1 MHAQESEFY
10 LSLIWLFVI
19 IITFLMLFLCYLYLA
34 IKRALRRESMSL
46 AFSHLAIE
54 GMETER
60 RRVSRELHDV
70 VLPLVRQEQVSD
82 IIRTICMELMPP
94 DFSKLSL
101 NDSFNDLCAR
111 FSARTLIKCVCF
123 IDEQL
128 NFKKISAENQLHL
141 YRIIQEAFTNIE
153 KHSKAT
159 EASLVVRRLIGSST
173 ENILI
178 CVSDDGIGLRNEPS
192 NLRKGSRFEGL
203 GMMSMR
209 QRAAIIGAKLDF
221 ISESGNGLMVRIE
234 FPPPRGKFGA
244 ISWIKLQVSS
254 LLKIIRLCVTDC
266 QRFLPQP
273 DTGKLWEQPPRLP
286 KQENC

>member
-1 MHAQESEFY
+1 MQESEIY
-10 LSLIWLFVI
+10 LSLIWLFVA
-19 IITFLMLFLCYLYLA
+19 IITILMLFLCYLYLA
-34 IKRALRRESMSL
+34 IKRALRRESQSL
-46 AFSHLAIE
+46 VFSHLAIE
-54 GMETER
+54 GMESER
-60 RRVSRELHDV
+60 RRVSRELHDI
-70 VLPLVRQEQVSD
+70 VLPLVRTEQVSD

-101 NDSFNDLCAR
+101 KDTLNDLCAR
-111 FSARTLIKCVCF
+111 FSAQTSIKCACF

-178 CVSDDGIGLRNEPS
+178 CVSDDGVGLRNEPS
-192 NLRKGSRFEGL
+192 NHRFEGL

-234 FPPPRGKFGA
+234 LP
-244 ISWIKLQVSS
+244 LMVN
-254 LLKIIRLCVTDC
+254 LELKV
-266 QRFLPQP
+266 
-273 DTGKLWEQPPRLP
+273 G
-286 KQENC
+286 

>member
-111 FSARTLIKCVCF
+111 FSARTLIKCACF

-159 EASLVVRRLIGSST
+159 EASLVARRQIGSST

-178 CVSDDGIGLRNEPS
+178 CVSDDGVGLRNEPS
-192 NLRKGSRFEGL
+192 NNRFEGL

-234 FPPPRGKFGA
+234 LP
-244 ISWIKLQVSS
+244 LMVN
-254 LLKIIRLCVTDC
+254 LELKV
-266 QRFLPQP
+266 
-273 DTGKLWEQPPRLP
+273 G
-286 KQENC
+286 

>member
-1 MHAQESEFY
+1 MQESEFY
-10 LSLIWLFVI
+10 LSLIWLFVA
-19 IITFLMLFLCYLYLA
+19 IITVLMLFLCYLYLA

-60 RRVSRELHDV
+60 RRISRELHDI
-70 VLPLVRQEQVSD
+70 VLPLVREGQVSD

-101 NDSFNDLCAR
+101 KDSLSDLCAR
-111 FSARTLIKCVCF
+111 FSARTLIKCACF
-123 IDEQL
+123 IDEEL
-128 NFKKISAENQLHL
+128 NCKAVSAKNQLHL
-141 YRIIQEAFTNIE
+141 YRMVQEAFTNME
-153 KHSKAT
+153 KHSKAG

-178 CVSDDGIGLRNEPS
+178 CVSDDGVGLRYDH
-192 NLRKGSRFEGL
+192 EGL

-221 ISESGNGLMVRIE
+221 ISESDNGLMVRIE
-234 FPPPRGKFGA
+234 LPV
-244 ISWIKLQVSS
+244 LQ
-254 LLKIIRLCVTDC
+254 KT
-266 QRFLPQP
+266 
-273 DTGKLWEQPPRLP
+273 TGFKNE
-286 KQENC
+286 K

>member
-1 MHAQESEFY
+1 
-10 LSLIWLFVI
+10 
-19 IITFLMLFLCYLYLA
+19 
-34 IKRALRRESMSL
+34 MSL

-60 RRVSRELHDV
+60 RRVSRELHDI

-82 IIRTICMELMPP
+82 IIRSICMELMPP

-123 IDEQL
+123 IEEQL
-128 NFKKISAENQLHL
+128 NFKKISAESQLHL

-153 KHSKAT
+153 KHSKADQ
-159 EASLVVRRLIGSST
+159 ASLVVRPSS

-178 CVSDDGIGLRNEPS
+178 CVSDDGVGLRNEPENHEPS
-192 NLRKGSRFEGL
+192 NFRTEGSRFEGL

-221 ISESGNGLMVRIE
+221 ISESENGLMVRIE
-234 FPPPRGKFGA
+234 
-244 ISWIKLQVSS
+244 
-254 LLKIIRLCVTDC
+254 
-266 QRFLPQP
+266 LP
-273 DTGKLWEQPPRLP
+273 LAVNLEL
-286 KQENC
+286 

>member
-1 MHAQESEFY
+1 MQESEIY

-34 IKRALRRESMSL
+34 IKRAMHRETRSI
-46 AFSHLAIE
+46 AFSHLVIQ

-60 RRVSRELHDV
+60 RRISRELHDI

-101 NDSFNDLCAR
+101 KDSFNDLCVR

-153 KHSKAT
+153 KHSKAIQ
-159 EASLVVRRLIGSST
+159 ASLVARRLTESSS

-178 CVSDDGIGLRNEPS
+178 CVSDDGVGLQNKPANHRTVEPYVRDS
-192 NLRKGSRFEGL
+192 QFEGL
-203 GMMSMR
+203 GMMSIR

-234 FPPPRGKFGA
+234 
-244 ISWIKLQVSS
+244 
-254 LLKIIRLCVTDC
+254 
-266 QRFLPQP
+266 LP
-273 DTGKLWEQPPRLP
+273 LVVNLEL
-286 KQENC
+286 

>member
-1 MHAQESEFY
+1 MHGSLEAHESELY
-10 LSLIWLFVI
+10 LSLIWLFVA
-19 IITFLMLFLCYLYLA
+19 IITVLMLFLCYLYLA
-34 IKRALRRESMSL
+34 IKRALRRESQSL

-54 GMETER
+54 GMESER
-60 RRVSRELHDV
+60 RRVSRELHDI

-111 FSARTLIKCVCF
+111 FSARTLIKCACF
-123 IDEQL
+123 IDEEL

-159 EASLVVRRLIGSST
+159 EASLVARPSS

-178 CVSDDGIGLRNEPS
+178 CVSDDGVGLRNES
-192 NLRKGSRFEGL
+192 EGL

-221 ISESGNGLMVRIE
+221 ISESENGLMVRIE
-234 FPPPRGKFGA
+234 
-244 ISWIKLQVSS
+244 
-254 LLKIIRLCVTDC
+254 
-266 QRFLPQP
+266 LP
-273 DTGKLWEQPPRLP
+273 LAVNLEL
-286 KQENC
+286 